1 MLVCQVKQ
9 HCLHMMVT
17 EDSTGMVAVPEK
29 FAVRM
34 KTDKDYL

>member
-1 MLVCQVKQ
+1 MLFCQIKY
-9 HCLHMMVT
+9 HCLHIMVT
-17 EDSTGMVAVPEK
+17 NDSTGMVAVPEE